1 MLAKTADISR
11 NKSYYLRDNLR
22 NGRVFSMNI
31 LVQGAG
37 ALGAYFGGRLLEA
50 GHNVAFFVRE
60 KRAIQLKKE
69 GLKINS
75 PEGNFESED
84 VTVYTLPEEVEN
96 IDLIILAVKGYHLD
110 QALPQVQTIV
120 ERTGAF
126 VLPLLNGMEHV
137 ERLQQAVGKEKVIGG
152 FAAIIATLNEHGHV
166 VHTSNSSAAKFGAL
180 HSAQTAICEQ
190 LEEINEQVK
199 TNLLREENILKHMW
213 KKYILITAFSG
224 ITSAMQ
230 LPAGYI
236 ASSEA
241 SFNVAKKVIYEMSHL
256 AELEGISLTDQEVEK
271 MASNLKGF
279 KPTATSSMHQ
289 DMRKGL
295 PIEVEHLHGGA
306 LRLATK
312 HSVEIPVI
320 ETLYGILKPY
330 ENGTPTE
337 I

>member
-1 MLAKTADISR
+1 
-11 NKSYYLRDNLR
+11 
-22 NGRVFSMNI
+22 MNI

-60 KRAIQLKKE
+60 KRAAQLKKE
-69 GLKINS
+69 GLKITS

-84 VTVYTLPEEVEN
+84 VTVYTSPEEVQN

-110 QALPQVQTIV
+110 QAIPQVQAIV
-120 ERTGAF
+120 ARTGAF

-137 ERLQQAVGKEKVIGG
+137 ERLQQAIGKEKVLGG

-166 VHTSNSSAAKFGAL
+166 IHTSSSSVAKFGHL
-180 HSAQTAICEQ
+180 HSDQTAICAQ
-190 LEEINEQVK
+190 LEQMNEQVK
-199 TNLLREENILKHMW
+199 TNFVREENILRHMW

-224 ITSAMQ
+224 VTSAMQ
-230 LPAGYI
+230 LPTGYI

-241 SFNVAKKVIYEMSHL
+241 TFNVVKKVVYEMSQL
-256 AELEGISLTDQEVEK
+256 AELEGIHLTDQEIEK
-271 MASNLKGF
+271 IANNIKGF
-279 KPTATSSMHQ
+279 KRTATSSMHQ

-295 PIEVEHLHGGA
+295 PIEVEHLQGGA
-306 LRLATK
+306 LRIAAK
-312 HSVEIPVI
+312 HRIEIPVI
-320 ETLYGILKPY
+320 ETLYGLLKPY
-330 ENGTPTE
+330 ENGTPVE

>member
-1 MLAKTADISR
+1 
-11 NKSYYLRDNLR
+11 
-22 NGRVFSMNI
+22 MNI

-69 GLKINS
+69 GLKITS
-75 PEGNFESED
+75 PEGNFESRE
-84 VTVYTLPEEVEN
+84 VTVYTVTEEVPHT
-96 IDLIILAVKGYHLD
+96 DLIILAVKGYHLD
-110 QALPQVQTIV
+110 EAILQVKAIAN
-120 ERTGAF
+120 RTGAF

-137 ERLQQAVGKEKVIGG
+137 EKLQQAIGKEKVLGG
-152 FAAIIATLNEHGHV
+152 FAAIIATLNERGHV
-166 VHTSNSSAAKFGAL
+166 VHTSSSSMAKFGAL
-180 HSAQTAICEQ
+180 HHNQLAICEK
-190 LEEINEQVK
+190 LEQMNEQVK
-199 TNLLREENILKHMW
+199 TKLVREENILKHMW

-241 SFNVAKKVIYEMSHL
+241 TFNVAKKVIVEMSEL
-256 AELEGISLTDQEVEK
+256 AQLEGIQLTDQEVEK
-271 MASNLKGF
+271 MASNLKSF

-306 LRLATK
+306 LRLAAK
-312 HSVEIPVI
+312 HDALIPVI
-320 ETLYGILKPY
+320 ETLYGLLKPY
-330 ENGTPTE
+330 ENGIPAE